1 MPYLPNLRQL
11 QMRIDQAATD
21 MNHMPPAFVDFVKAH
36 HVMTLATSFNDE
48 AYCCSLFYVYVEK
61 EGCFV
66 FSSESTTKHVRDI
79 AHNMHVSA
87 NIALETE
94 AVGKIQ
100 GLQLQGLVYRPQDD
114 MAKTLRRAYMRR
126 FPYAAL
132 LNATFWVLE
141 PTWAKLTDNRL
152 GFGKKMTW
160 KKDALPNTSFLRE
173 RCAR

>member
-1 MPYLPNLRQL
+1 MLKLRQL
-11 QMRIDQAATD
+11 QMRVAQSATN
-21 MNHMPPAFVDFVKAH
+21 MSHMPPAFIDFIKAH

-48 AYCCSLFYVYVEK
+48 PYCCSLFYVYVEK

-66 FSSESTTKHVRDI
+66 FSSESVTKHVRDI

-87 NIALETE
+87 NIVLETE
-94 AVGKIQ
+94 IVGKIQ

-114 MAKTLRRAYMRR
+114 MAKALRRAYMRR

-132 LNATFWVLE
+132 LNTTFWMLE
-141 PTWAKLTDNRL
+141 PTWAKFTDNRF

-160 KKDALPNTSFLRE
+160 KKDTLLDTDFLSE
-173 RCAR
+173 RHAR